1 MQLRCPCTR
10 INMCEVLGR
19 YWNSGLAKGREEGL
33 AAGRQEGLAAGR
45 QERAVETARILKNS
59 GIDTELIAKSTGLSA
74 EEVRKL

>member
-10 INMCEVLGR
+10 INMCEVLDR
-19 YWNSGLAKGREEGL
+19 YWNSGLAKGRE
-33 AAGRQEGLAAGR
+33 EGLAAGR